1 MLNTVLDGPLISNSA
16 PPPTGWTPGGNEGV
30 ETLPAKAPCVWYN
43 PCTYC
48 NSCKPFPDT
57 EVSGPSKDP
66 KMVPDGAPQMKCFY
80 KCCCGPNRCPCS
92 PAACNAPLEPYKA
105 PKMTPPKMMI

>member
-66 KMVPDGAPQMKCFY
+66 KGISTTVRACFVP
-80 KCCCGPNRCPCS
+80 CC
-92 PAACNAPLEPYKA
+92 PLKPEPYKA